1 MTVKSNR
8 RLFYLLHITGMTL
21 VCIKP
26 DVGVLVTYIIKK
38 TAGSHTLEITKL
50 EKNVKSVQYSCMI

>member
-1 MTVKSNR
+1 
-8 RLFYLLHITGMTL
+8 MTL

-38 TAGSHTLEITKL
+38 TAGSHTLEIIKL